1 MVFFFWFLHFLGANI
16 QRNRYLL
23 IDYYIAELTSR
34 STAPDRKAALRR
46 AREEYSRFLQR
57 LDAYD
62 ILASGD
68 KKLYEQFQEA
78 PDTFSTA
85 PASDAVARREA
96 KIARYREEK
105 QLKEKLE
112 VGAKSPPPHPT
123 PPHPPP
129 RPTSFP
135 PSEWP
140 PLAGT

>member
-1 MVFFFWFLHFLGANI
+1 M
-16 QRNRYLL
+16 

-34 STAPDRKAALRR
+34 SNVPDRKAALRR
-46 AREEYSRFLQR
+46 AREEYSKFLHR

-62 ILASGD
+62 ILSSGD

-85 PASDAVARREA
+85 PTSDAVARREA

-112 VGAKSPPPHPT
+112 VGAKSPSPPEWA
-123 PPHPPP
+123 
-129 RPTSFP
+129 TSP
-135 PSEWP
+135 GPDEI
-140 PLAGT
+140 